1 MDQEKGQTQRN
12 VLLCKVV
19 GARGVG
25 KSAFLQ
31 AFLGRRLG
39 VSVRV
44 SLGEGA
50 QLLPRPSPR
59 RPRGKGLWAAS
70 RPVGFRRLPPPRQDR
85 REFPEEP
92 AVYAINTVQVNGQEK
107 YLIVSVTPRPPG

>member
-44 SLGEGA
+44 SLAEGA

-59 RPRGKGLWAAS
+59 LLRGKGLWAAS

-85 REFPEEP
+85 RESPEEP

-107 YLIVSVTPRPPG
+107 YLIVSVTPPPG